1 MYKLEIYG
9 ALCAAK
15 SFAIKGTD
23 ADTDEFGEGSD
34 ESPDTAE
41 DYACGNRRWR
51 GRMPTSEVLT
61 KYSITVEEY
70 AIIVTDLENRLSFG
84 LCVWCV

>member
-1 MYKLEIYG
+1 MYELEIYG

-15 SFAIKGTD
+15 SFAIKGKD

-34 ESPDTAE
+34 ESPAAE

-70 AIIVTDLENRLSFG
+70 AIIVADLEDRLSFG
-84 LCVWCV
+84 PCGWCV